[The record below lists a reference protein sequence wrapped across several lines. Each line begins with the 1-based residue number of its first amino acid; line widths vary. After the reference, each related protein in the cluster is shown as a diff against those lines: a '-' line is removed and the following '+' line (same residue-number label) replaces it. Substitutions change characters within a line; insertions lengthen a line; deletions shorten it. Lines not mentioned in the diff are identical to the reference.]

1 VHIRQCVYL
10 VIYVNKQHV
19 ERRISIIQHPVL
31 NIQFRTSS
39 INNEHLTD
47 KLICLPIIILPDFVT
62 ILSWMRQML
71 QMVNLNDAYYIEKV
85 LQGNNAAFSYL
96 VNRYSD
102 MVYSIALKL
111 LNNTSDAED
120 LSQEVFISAYQ
131 SLKDYRGSSKFST
144 WLYRITYNKAISKLR
159 KPIHEISTNKERQFK
174 NFEKNDINPTVFQDS
189 GIVQELTD
197 EEEKIQVLEKVIR
210 QLPVEE
216 QLLIMLHYF
225 EEQSVNEISTITKM
239 SVSNVKVKLFRI
251 RKKMKEM
258 IEMIDKEILLLID

>member
-1 VHIRQCVYL
+1 LTICLHPITCHRAS
-10 VIYVNKQHV
+10 
-19 ERRISIIQHPVL
+19 SIEYQV
-31 NIQFRTSS
+31 SS
-39 INNEHLTD
+39 INKEHLPD
-47 KLICLPIIILPDFVT
+47 KLIRLPINNLLHFVT
-62 ILSWMRQML
+62 FLSCLRQML
-71 QMVNLNDAYYIEKV
+71 QMVNFNDAYYIEKV

-102 MVYSIALKL
+102 LVYSIALKI

-120 LSQEVFISAYQ
+120 LAQEVFITAYQ

-159 KPIHEISTNKERQFK
+159 KPKHEINALEERVLKDFEGDDTNPDVYRDRGF
-174 NFEKNDINPTVFQDS
+174 
-189 GIVQELTD
+189 VQEFID

-210 QLPVEE
+210 QLPVDE
-216 QLLIMLHYF
+216 QLLIMLYYF

-258 IEMIDKEILLLID
+258 IEMIDKEILLLIN

>member
-1 VHIRQCVYL
+1 
-10 VIYVNKQHV
+10 
-19 ERRISIIQHPVL
+19 
-31 NIQFRTSS
+31 
-39 INNEHLTD
+39 
-47 KLICLPIIILPDFVT
+47 
-62 ILSWMRQML
+62 MRQML
-71 QMVNLNDAYYIEKV
+71 QMVNFNDAYYISKV
-85 LQGNNAAFSYL
+85 LQGDNAAFSYL

-120 LSQEVFISAYQ
+120 LAQEVFISAYQ
-131 SLKDYRGSSKFST
+131 SLRDYRGSSKFST

-159 KPIHEISTNKERQFK
+159 KPKHEVFVNEEKHLKNLER
-174 NFEKNDINPTVFQDS
+174 NDPDRDVYRDY
-189 GIVQELTD
+189 GPVQELTD
-197 EEEKIQVLEKVIR
+197 EEEKIRVLEKVIR
-210 QLPVEE
+210 QLPVDE

-225 EEQSVNEISTITKM
+225 EEQSVNEISVITKI